1 MTLQELKEKTK
12 HELSE
17 QLVNDLEAG
26 KDSHLLNLI
35 RKYMEKNYHV
45 VKRDLTAKDKYNQD
59 YMINVMLETIS
70 ADFGVSIEQ
79 IKGLSRKSPLPEVR
93 HIYFYLARLISDN
106 TISFEKLGESIGRD
120 HATALYAGKKIRGY
134 MEVDKGFENRINE
147 LAELCRYKL
156 RDC

>member
-1 MTLQELKEKTK
+1 MTIQELREQEKHK
-12 HELSE
+12 LVE
-17 QLVNDLEAG
+17 QLVTDLEQN
-26 KDSHLLNLI
+26 KESDLLTLI
-35 RKYMEKNYHV
+35 RKYLEKNYHV
-45 VKRDLTAKDKYNQD
+45 VKRDATAKDKYNQD

>member
-1 MTLQELKEKTK
+1 
-12 HELSE
+12 
-17 QLVNDLEAG
+17 
-26 KDSHLLNLI
+26 
-35 RKYMEKNYHV
+35 MEKNYHV
-45 VKRDLTAKDKYNQD
+45 VKRDSTAKDKYNQD